1 MKTLNTTMT
10 GTAKQSRKSKRHLSS
25 TLFSRIPDTCRN
37 ANEAATT
44 LGRLISQNVVQEY
57 MLRFK
62 SRRDQHRDHGD
73 SIAEDFVS
81 SLFLD
86 EVYERSNLPGSI
98 AILTSFFDGLVYE
111 VSKQEKNMILSRN
124 CLEQVRPTSLLQ
136 LKVFFAFH
144 SLNLKCRKRLFW
156 IGTNGLLIL
165 CPNQIW
171 HSCESQRRHLYSS
184 WR

>member
-1 MKTLNTTMT
+1 MTTLTTTMT
-10 GTAKQSRKSKRHLSS
+10 GTAKQSRKSKRHLPS
-25 TLFSRIPDTCRN
+25 TLLSRIPDTCRN

-44 LGRLISQNVVQEY
+44 LGRLLSQNVVQEY

-62 SRRDQHRDHGD
+62 SRRNQHRDHGD
-73 SIAEDFVS
+73 SSAEDFVS
-81 SLFLD
+81 SLILD

-98 AILTSFFDGLVYE
+98 AVLTSFFDGLVYE
-111 VSKQEKNMILSRN
+111 VSKQENNMLLSRS
-124 CLEQVRPTSLLQ
+124 LEQVRPTSLLR

-144 SLNLKCRKRLFW
+144 SLNLKCRKRLLW

-165 CPNQIW
+165 CPNQTW